1 MDKTDKVE
9 DPNQVKAKEYV
20 EQLTELQ
27 LKAMNIAQE
36 HLGLSFNLLKS
47 VGYIQYKAAALGA
60 AEKEKTN

>member
-9 DPNQVKAKEYV
+9 AKEYV

-47 VGYIQYKAAALGA
+47 VGYIQYKAAAAAAAALGA

>member
-9 DPNQVKAKEYV
+9 AKEYV

-47 VGYIQYKAAALGA
+47 VGYIQYKAAAAAAALGA

>member
-1 MDKTDKVE
+1 MDKVE
-9 DPNQVKAKEYV
+9 DQNQVKAKEYV

-47 VGYIQYKAAALGA
+47 VGYIQYKAATEAAA